1 MRTNLIVTVVA
12 VSIMVALAFCAGGV
26 RASETE
32 SVYSH
37 GETSCL
43 QGNDGP
49 GLRLRLRQTSRCE
62 GRVTYPY
69 LQIDIRELPIAIHRN
84 IQIGEDN
91 WARKCPSSNE
101 GCEESLGGTVTFDHF
116 EETDGKH
123 IQTDGSYKLRFRA
136 GWETGQFNVDCR
148 MPCG

>member
-32 SVYSH
+32 SAYSH

-84 IQIGEDN
+84 IQIGGWPTFSAHLSRLGCPTLLAGFGERVGTGRSRFTAGASAQPEHQPA
-91 WARKCPSSNE
+91 WAA
-101 GCEESLGGTVTFDHF
+101 SL
-116 EETDGKH
+116 E
-123 IQTDGSYKLRFRA
+123 
-136 GWETGQFNVDCR
+136 
-148 MPCG
+148 